1 MRDGFRT
8 QLPSSEGADASLAR
22 LVRVLIVRRVVP
34 RTKSCLPLPPEPRY
48 ELLQRLAKRFPQM
61 DASAIETCIR
71 MLHVGHGLTGAYD
84 AHLSRHGL
92 SMGRFIV
99 LIRLFSLEE
108 AEHGLGLTPAELAE
122 SSSVSRAT
130 MTGLLDTLEK
140 DDLISRQDH
149 PEDRRMY
156 TVRLTPKART
166 LLEGMLPDH
175 YRRIAG
181 LMAPLSEAERT
192 TLCELLR
199 KVASGIPALRDP

>member
-1 MRDGFRT
+1 M
-8 QLPSSEGADASLAR
+8 
-22 LVRVLIVRRVVP
+22 VVG
-34 RTKSCLPLPPEPRY
+34 TKTTGWPELPPIARY
-48 ELLQRLAKRFPQM
+48 ARMQRLAERFPQM
-61 DASAIETCIR
+61 DASAIETCIH
-71 MLHVGHGLTGAYD
+71 MLHLGHAMTGAYD
-84 AHLSRHGL
+84 AHLARHGL
-92 SMGRFIV
+92 SMGRFVV
-99 LIRLFSLEE
+99 LIRLFSVAE
-108 AEHGLGLTPAELAE
+108 AESGRGLTPAELAE

-156 TVRLTPKART
+156 TVHLTSKARK

-181 LMAPLSEAERT
+181 LMAPLSEDERT
-192 TLCELLR
+192 TLRELLS

>member
-1 MRDGFRT
+1 MATKPIGCSPF
-8 QLPSSEGADASLAR
+8 PS
-22 LVRVLIVRRVVP
+22 
-34 RTKSCLPLPPEPRY
+34 EPRY
-48 ELLQRLAKRFPQM
+48 ERLQLLAARFPQL
-61 DASAIETCIR
+61 DPSAIDTCIR
-71 MLHVGHGLTGAYD
+71 LLHLGHGLTGAYD

-99 LIRLFSLEE
+99 LIRLLTTEE
-108 AEHGLGLTPAELAE
+108 VEKGRGLTPAELAE

-140 DDLISRQDH
+140 DDFISRQDH

-156 TVRLTPKART
+156 TVHLTPKARE
-166 LLEGMLPDH
+166 LLDGMLPDH

-192 TLCELLR
+192 TLRELLN